1 MILLKD
7 LINESMYVGSMKDEW
22 YPAHTRDALTWTLTQ
37 NYVPLYPKQIESL
50 FGKIPVNAFHVT
62 NPSNIKSVSD
72 ILGKK
77 KSISTFTKANKSSQL
92 AKGRGVQ
99 TGSGG
104 VIFYVEGLLLGR
116 KAEDFDTVPDR
127 TGRRWV
133 MGLHV
138 FGDNMIV
145 RKAIEKAGL
154 PDYEEWNEIERKVE
168 QRIEN
173 NPKYDDLGW
182 RDRMKIIKK
191 ELAPMVQKHIKKYI
205 DTTNKLLKKHKDYI
219 QDTMRTKSNL
229 NSSWWNEILIYNT
242 KVIDCFVL
250 KRVYDDYYFQNDSRD
265 TKSYK
270 KELLKIVPENKIT
283 VGTPAQFRKWYTSR
297 EGEITV

>member
-1 MILLKD
+1 MIKLKD
-7 LINESMYVGSMKDEW
+7 LINESRAMTPLKHDEW
-22 YPAHTRDALTWTLTQ
+22 YPAHTRDALSWTLTQ

-116 KAEDFDTVPDR
+116 KPEDFDTVPDR

-133 MGLHV
+133 MGQHI
-138 FGDNMIV
+138 FGTGSQFV
-145 RKAIEKAGL
+145 RGAIKKAGL
-154 PDYEEWNEIERKVE
+154 PDYSEWNEIERKVE

-191 ELAPMVQKHIKKYI
+191 ELAPMVQKHIKNI
-205 DTTNKLLKKHKDYI
+205 
-219 QDTMRTKSNL
+219 
-229 NSSWWNEILIYNT
+229 
-242 KVIDCFVL
+242 
-250 KRVYDDYYFQNDSRD
+250 
-265 TKSYK
+265 
-270 KELLKIVPENKIT
+270 
-283 VGTPAQFRKWYTSR
+283 
-297 EGEITV
+297 